1 MNVSQRE
8 TKVGGGRSGSGRHMT
23 QDVHEDA
30 ADMCRLWV
38 VRMLEAGNSSEK
50 EADLGR
56 LDGVGTFARVYGP

>member
-1 MNVSQRE
+1 MS
-8 TKVGGGRSGSGRHMT
+8 

-56 LDGVGTFARVYGP
+56 LDGLGTFARVYGP